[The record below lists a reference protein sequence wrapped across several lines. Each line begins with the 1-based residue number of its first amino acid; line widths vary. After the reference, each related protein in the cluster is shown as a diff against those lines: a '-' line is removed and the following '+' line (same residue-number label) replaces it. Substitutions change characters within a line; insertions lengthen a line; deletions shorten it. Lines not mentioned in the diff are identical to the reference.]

1 MYFLGL
7 LSFIQG
13 NFGEICPGCS
23 GSVSALSS
31 SPLVW
36 IHRSVFIHS
45 LVDAHLGFFLFGAIR
60 KKAAMNV
67 CVQVFVW
74 TSAFIALV

>member
-1 MYFLGL
+1 MRFVLVVVVL
-7 LSFIQG
+7 L
-13 NFGEICPGCS
+13 
-23 GSVSALSS
+23 ALSS
-31 SPLVW
+31 IPLVW
-36 IHRSVFIHS
+36 IHRRVFIHS

-74 TSAFIALV
+74 QVLSLLLCKYPGIE